1 MATTFKGT
9 TQTGAGNQTNP
20 AFSSTMMQ
28 ARTVWEKI
36 PLNYAQN
43 LKLLALLADGEV
55 DGQGLVQKPGYI
67 SKWQVGTPR
76 FESFNYDPLP
86 ISTFAT
92 ADMAAG
98 ATTLYCDTTYAK
110 AGQLIRNISNGN
122 PMVARIDSVTSS
134 TVMEVTSIGDT
145 AFAVTNGD
153 ELMYLASAWPENSSG
168 ITLMSKDYDNV
179 YNTLQIVREPVGIS
193 NSMLKSQF
201 LAGGSDYFK
210 LLKENNLIEML
221 RKTER
226 NLILGARAASTSNT
240 TAGGAA
246 LTASFRTTRGWY
258 DWAAQVYD
266 MKGNCT
272 LQKLMTDIPSLLYT
286 VKETEDLICF
296 GGYKSFGIINE
307 LINGQARYIV
317 DSTNERKSAARK
329 LGIVTTSINTLN
341 MPIDLVKHEVFN
353 TGAMANQMMLV
364 VPDNL
369 RVPYLKDRDIRPVTG
384 LQNNDVDGM
393 IDSVEAE
400 LGAGVIDGGIKILIV
415 KNMW

>member
-1 MATTFKGT
+1 MANNFKGT
-9 TQTGAGNQTNP
+9 TQSGAGNQTNP
-20 AFSSTMMQ
+20 AFAATMMQ

-36 PLNYAQN
+36 PLNFAQH
-43 LKLLALLADGEV
+43 LKILALLADGEI
-55 DGQGLVQKPGYI
+55 DGQGLTQKPGYI
-67 SKWQVGTPR
+67 SKWQVNTPR
-76 FESFNYDPLP
+76 FESFNYDPKP
-86 ISTFAT
+86 MSTKAT

-98 ATTLYCDTTYAK
+98 ATTLACDTTYAR
-110 AGQLIRNISNGN
+110 AGQLIRNINNAS
-122 PMVARIDSVTSS
+122 PMVARIDSVTSALA
-134 TVMEVTSIGDT
+134 MEVTSVGDT
-145 AFAVTNGD
+145 AFAVSSGD
-153 ELMYLASAWPENSSG
+153 ELMYLSTAWPENSSS
-168 ITLMSKDYDNV
+168 ISMFSKDYDNV
-179 YNTLQIVREPVGIS
+179 YNTLQITRSPVGIS

-210 LLKENNLIEML
+210 LLKEINLIEML
-221 RKTER
+221 RETER
-226 NLILGARAASTSNT
+226 NLVLGARAAGTSNT

-246 LTASFRTTRGWY
+246 LTASFRTTRGMY

-286 VKETEDLICF
+286 VKETDDVICL

-307 LINGQARYIV
+307 LINNQARYIV
-317 DSTNERKSAARK
+317 DSTEARKSAARK

-353 TGAMANQMMLV
+353 TGALANQMLLF
-364 VPDNL
+364 VPYNL
-369 RVPYLKDRDIRPVTG
+369 RFTHLKDRDIRPVTG

-400 LGAGVIDGGIKILIV
+400 WGCGVIDGGIKILVV